1 MLQIQLTFSTAAS
14 AGGRFYS
21 LYLKFPEECALCVE
35 ESKVDVGVEN
45 VVVLGRKA
53 EESRVT
59 WERFEVGSTSTQTT
73 VSCVC
78 VWVSFNRSHLALEK
92 MAHAMFLIFVYN
104 FFSRRSCF

>member
-1 MLQIQLTFSTAAS
+1 M
-14 AGGRFYS
+14 
-21 LYLKFPEECALCVE
+21 E
-35 ESKVDVGVEN
+35 VGVEN

-59 WERFEVGSTSTQTT
+59 WERVEVGSTSTQTT

-78 VWVSFNRSHLALEK
+78 VCVCVWGGGVGFNRSHLALEK